1 MAREYTT
8 RPFNPAVRE
17 KQASG
22 TEIARQLGE
31 LINRGAAEGWT
42 YESYETV
49 QITVNPGCLT
59 MFSGPRIAHFGVVV
73 FYRDV

>member
-42 YESYETV
+42 YESY
-49 QITVNPGCLT
+49 
-59 MFSGPRIAHFGVVV
+59 
-73 FYRDV
+73 